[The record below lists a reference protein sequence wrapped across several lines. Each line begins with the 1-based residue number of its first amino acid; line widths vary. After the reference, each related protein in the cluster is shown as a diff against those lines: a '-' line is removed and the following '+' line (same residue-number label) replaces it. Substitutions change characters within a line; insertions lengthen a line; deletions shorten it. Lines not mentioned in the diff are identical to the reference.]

1 MTGGRNADHD
11 GGGHRVKPWV
21 GSVSSGA
28 IAVAGTSAVVA
39 ASWGGPLVQLVAVAV
54 VAVAVGFGW
63 PHFLGIPAKK
73 TNSAVIAG
81 AGIASAAAAAL
92 VPGPEYLVWTPLAV
106 GVGVMAVTVVQL
118 IRGTGQSHRLESVFG
133 AGAGVFLCSLGAG
146 WIATARLTGAGSM
159 LLVAGI
165 STVVALL
172 VGMIRWPDTLVA
184 PLAIAFAGLA
194 APLAGLVLGDVA
206 VVPAAVAGLAI
217 GAVLAAFRR
226 LNSMRPSRL
235 APPGLVALGLAPAF
249 AVGALAYF
257 LDRMLVP

>member
-1 MTGGRNADHD
+1 M
-11 GGGHRVKPWV
+11 KPWV

-39 ASWGGPLVQLVAVAV
+39 ASWAGPLAQLAAVGAVAL
-54 VAVAVGFGW
+54 AVGFGW

-73 TNSAVIAG
+73 TNSTMIAA
-81 AGIASAAAAAL
+81 AGIASAVAATFT
-92 VPGPEYLVWTPLAV
+92 PGPAYLGWTPLVV
-106 GVGVMAVTVVQL
+106 GVGVMAVMAVQL
-118 IRGTGQSHRLESVFG
+118 IRGTGQTHRLESVFG
-133 AGAGVFLCSLGAG
+133 VGAGVLLCSLGAG

-165 STVVALL
+165 STAVALL
-172 VGMIRWPDTLVA
+172 VGMIRWPDTLIA
-184 PLAIAFAGLA
+184 PLAVVFAGLA
-194 APLAGLVLGDVA
+194 APLAGLVLADIA
-206 VVPAAVAGLAI
+206 VVPAAVAGVAI

-226 LNSMRPSRL
+226 LNSMRPTRL

-249 AVGALAYF
+249 AVGSLAYF